1 MRGEISNKE
10 VAEIAEEKA
19 RRLNRRQQRKRRGE

>member
-19 RRLNRRQQRKRRGE
+19 RKLNRR